1 MLGTEKKVRTLYDD
15 GRGRQT
21 GPSAAPARR
30 GGVAGRLG
38 LVMAVLAVVLALG
51 VYMVLNARIGVLT
64 RSVTDLPTRI
74 AALDAKVAALE
85 SLPATLRRQIAA
97 ERLAAVAVT
106 ARSLSA
112 GLETEEQKA
121 AAGRIADM
129 AKELAAELAQ

>member
-1 MLGTEKKVRTLYDD
+1 MEAFQDRLAQGGGVRSRPAVFTGFLGPDALAVHPVPVGGAA
-15 GRGRQT
+15 GRGQK
-21 GPSAAPARR
+21 GFH
-30 GGVAGRLG
+30 
-38 LVMAVLAVVLALG
+38 
-51 VYMVLNARIGVLT
+51 MVLNARIGVLT